1 MKYYFAADIH
11 LGSPMGDTREREQ
24 KFVLWLDKIKTDA
37 TEIFLLGDIFD
48 FWCEY
53 KKVVPRGFVRTLGKL
68 AEITDSGIPVHFF
81 IGNHDLWLTDYL
93 QNEVGLIVHTKSL
106 EIALGEKYFYLAH
119 GDYVDK
125 TYFFR
130 RVFANKFLQLC
141 FRAIHPRWGVALAH
155 KWSKCSHKSQVT
167 SFNEEQEFSVRFA
180 RQFNRTNA
188 INHFIFGH
196 RHTPIQYSLN
206 EQSQLTILGD
216 WFNGCEYAIF
226 DGETV
231 SLKY

>member
-106 EIALGEKYFYLAH
+106 EITLGEKSFYLAH
-119 GDYVDK
+119 GDFVSK
-125 TYFFR
+125 KSFFR
-130 RVFANKFLQLC
+130 RVFTNKFLQIC
-141 FRAIHPRWGVALAH
+141 FRTIHPRWGIALAQ
-155 KWSKCSHKSQVT
+155 KWSKYSHQSQST
-167 SFNEEQEFSVRFA
+167 PFDGEQEFFVRFA
-180 RQFNRTNA
+180 RKFNQTNA

-196 RHTPIQYSLN
+196 RHSPIQYFLDGL
-206 EQSQLTILGD
+206 SQLTILGD
-216 WFNGCEYAIF
+216 WFNGCEYATF
-226 DGETV
+226 DGNTV
-231 SLKY
+231 KLEH